1 MTRMIF
7 HCSDR
12 RISVGVDV
20 VDDSSLVL
28 AIAAC
33 HPRDQFSRRRGF
45 QIVNG
50 RLDCRSNTFEAGG
63 LKVGDSLNKSVFGP
77 IRDAVRSMTDDER
90 NDIDFL
96 PDTILDAVDWEDP
109 KAAIPMFGSSQENK
123 AAACCGGGVC
133 DSPLSEVPSSEVF
146 ESEHVV
152 VGSPV

>member
-1 MTRMIF
+1 MIF

-20 VDDSSLVL
+20 VDDSSLTL

-50 RLDCRSNTFEAGG
+50 RLDTDSNVHHFNGVV
-63 LKVGDSLNKSVFGP
+63 VGDSLNKSVFGP

-90 NDIDFL
+90 NDIEFL
-96 PDTILDAVDWEDP
+96 PDTILDAVDWDDP
-109 KAAIPMFGSSQENK
+109 KAVIPLFSSSQRNL
-123 AAACCGGGVC
+123 AAACCSGGVC
-133 DSPLSEVPSSEVF
+133 DSPTSEVASTEVF
-146 ESEHVV
+146 ESGPRV